1 MDIIGQ
7 NWIRFE
13 NNRKVKY
20 RCSRSDFIVSG
31 RFFDRGTW
39 NYPEERFGRIE
50 NPLYFCTRRDGRV
63 VDCGGLENRRA
74 ARLRGFESLSLR
86 KRPGGRL
93 GCKRYSFATFL
104 FFGGNEFIRSV
115 SGSSVV
121 RTADGRV
128 LAGICG
134 SSVGRGKAGRNSIFV
149 LSVGS
154 WEKLLSGVSKSTTR

>member
-1 MDIIGQ
+1 MDKRQEVIKYIASVEKQLYALFG
-7 NWIRFE
+7 NTYHAALKLTE
-13 NNRKVKY
+13 VRKA
-20 RCSRSDFIVSG
+20 IESG
-31 RFFDRGTW
+31 ASFTWKGNPAAERKLDR
-39 NYPEERFGRIE
+39 Y
-50 NPLYFCTRRDGRV
+50 
-63 VDCGGLENRRA
+63 
-74 ARLRGFESLSLR
+74 LSLR

>member
-1 MDIIGQ
+1 MYSIDYLYQIFGD
-7 NWIRFE
+7 FE
-13 NNRKVKY
+13 N
-20 RCSRSDFIVSG
+20 F
-31 RFFDRGTW
+31 
-39 NYPEERFGRIE
+39 
-50 NPLYFCTRRDGRV
+50 LYFCAPKRRGARV
-63 VDCGGLENRRA
+63 VEE
-74 ARLRGFESLSLR
+74 ARLESSYTSKAYQGFESPSLR

-104 FFGGNEFIRSV
+104 LFGGNEFIRNV

>member
-1 MDIIGQ
+1 M
-7 NWIRFE
+7 
-13 NNRKVKY
+13 V
-20 RCSRSDFIVSG
+20 
-31 RFFDRGTW
+31 
-39 NYPEERFGRIE
+39 EE
-50 NPLYFCTRRDGRV
+50 
-63 VDCGGLENRRA
+63 
-74 ARLRGFESLSLR
+74 ARLESSYTSKAYQGFESPSL
-86 KRPGGRL
+86 
-93 GCKRYSFATFL
+93 CKRYSFATFL
-104 FFGGNEFIRSV
+104 LFGGNEFIRNV

>member
-1 MDIIGQ
+1 MPFRPGSEACGSVFCRQ
-7 NWIRFE
+7 WPE
-13 NNRKVKY
+13 N
-20 RCSRSDFIVSG
+20 IVPDG
-31 RFFDRGTW
+31 ELVGAK
-39 NYPEERFGRIE
+39 FGRLPEFIIFAH
-50 NPLYFCTRRDGRV
+50 PRRGARV
-63 VDCGGLENRRA
+63 VEE
-74 ARLRGFESLSLR
+74 ARLESSYTSKAYQGFESPSLR

-104 FFGGNEFIRSV
+104 LFGGNEFIRNV

>member
-1 MDIIGQ
+1 M
-7 NWIRFE
+7 
-13 NNRKVKY
+13 V
-20 RCSRSDFIVSG
+20 
-31 RFFDRGTW
+31 
-39 NYPEERFGRIE
+39 EE
-50 NPLYFCTRRDGRV
+50 
-63 VDCGGLENRRA
+63 
-74 ARLRGFESLSLR
+74 ARLESSYTSKAYQGFESPSLR

-104 FFGGNEFIRSV
+104 LFGGNEFIRNV

-128 LAGICG
+128 LAGVCG

>member
-1 MDIIGQ
+1 MICNFMIFSESVG
-7 NWIRFE
+7 
-13 NNRKVKY
+13 
-20 RCSRSDFIVSG
+20 SG
-31 RFFDRGTW
+31 
-39 NYPEERFGRIE
+39 
-50 NPLYFCTRRDGRV
+50 
-63 VDCGGLENRRA
+63 
-74 ARLRGFESLSLR
+74 SLSLR

-154 WEKLLSGVSKSTTR
+154 WGKVIIRGFEIDYPVTDEMFARPE

>member
-1 MDIIGQ
+1 MGGSQ
-7 NWIRFE
+7 GEWMPFRPGSEACGSVFCRQWPE
-13 NNRKVKY
+13 N
-20 RCSRSDFIVSG
+20 IVPDG
-31 RFFDRGTW
+31 ELVGAK
-39 NYPEERFGRIE
+39 FGRLPE
-50 NPLYFCTRRDGRV
+50 K
-63 VDCGGLENRRA
+63 
-74 ARLRGFESLSLR
+74 SLSLPIR
-86 KRPGGRL
+86 GEVLEWLKRRAWKARIRLKRIRGSNPLLSANDRGGRL

-104 FFGGNEFIRSV
+104 LFGGNEFIRNV

>member
-1 MDIIGQ
+1 MRERLLPTVAG
-7 NWIRFE
+7 
-13 NNRKVKY
+13 KY
-20 RCSRSDFIVSG
+20 RAGRGISRSEIWPIAGKIIIFAHP
-31 RFFDRGTW
+31 RRGA
-39 NYPEERFGRIE
+39 
-50 NPLYFCTRRDGRV
+50 RV
-63 VDCGGLENRRA
+63 VEE
-74 ARLRGFESLSLR
+74 ARLESSYTSKAYQGFESPSLR

-104 FFGGNEFIRSV
+104 LFGGNEFIRNV

>member
-1 MDIIGQ
+1 M
-7 NWIRFE
+7 
-13 NNRKVKY
+13 V
-20 RCSRSDFIVSG
+20 
-31 RFFDRGTW
+31 
-39 NYPEERFGRIE
+39 EE
-50 NPLYFCTRRDGRV
+50 
-63 VDCGGLENRRA
+63 
-74 ARLRGFESLSLR
+74 ARLESSYTSKAYQGFESPSLR

-93 GCKRYSFATFL
+93 GCKHSFATFF

>member
-1 MDIIGQ
+1 M
-7 NWIRFE
+7 
-13 NNRKVKY
+13 V
-20 RCSRSDFIVSG
+20 
-31 RFFDRGTW
+31 
-39 NYPEERFGRIE
+39 EE
-50 NPLYFCTRRDGRV
+50 
-63 VDCGGLENRRA
+63 
-74 ARLRGFESLSLR
+74 ARLESSYTSKAYQGFESPSLR

-93 GCKRYSFATFL
+93 GCKHSFATF
-104 FFGGNEFIRSV
+104 FIFGVDKFVRSV

>member
-1 MDIIGQ
+1 M
-7 NWIRFE
+7 
-13 NNRKVKY
+13 V
-20 RCSRSDFIVSG
+20 
-31 RFFDRGTW
+31 
-39 NYPEERFGRIE
+39 EE
-50 NPLYFCTRRDGRV
+50 
-63 VDCGGLENRRA
+63 
-74 ARLRGFESLSLR
+74 ARLESSYTSKAYQGFESPSLR
-86 KRPGGRL
+86 KRPGGRA
-93 GCKRYSFATFL
+93 GVGKRYSFATFL
-104 FFGGNEFIRSV
+104 LFGGNEFIRNV